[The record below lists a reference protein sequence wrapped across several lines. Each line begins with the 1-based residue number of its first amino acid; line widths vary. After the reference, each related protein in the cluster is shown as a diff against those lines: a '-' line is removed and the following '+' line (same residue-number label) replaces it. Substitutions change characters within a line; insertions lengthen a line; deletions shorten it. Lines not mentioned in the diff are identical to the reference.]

1 MNPSVGVISSA
12 DVYWQIL
19 QDLIPLS
26 FVGGVVAVVLNLAKI
41 FSEQTWVRRILSTM
55 CVVAVGFVS
64 AGVAALGLSLFIHS
78 ATPEIQIVSAAIS
91 GSAGQR
97 IFDVYGRRLFGKH
110 YVPHVELHK
119 EDKEDSTNHP
129 TSVS

>member
-1 MNPSVGVISSA
+1 MGVISNA

-19 QDLIPLS
+19 QDLIPLA
-26 FVGGVVAVVLNLAKI
+26 FVGGTVSVVLNLAKI
-41 FSEQTWVRRILSTM
+41 LHEKTWVRRIISTI
-55 CVVAVGFVS
+55 CVVAVGFIS

-97 IFDVYGRRLFGKH
+97 IFDVYGRRIFGKH
-110 YVPHVELHK
+110 FIATTDLHEEHT
-119 EDKEDSTNHP
+119 EDKENSTNHP